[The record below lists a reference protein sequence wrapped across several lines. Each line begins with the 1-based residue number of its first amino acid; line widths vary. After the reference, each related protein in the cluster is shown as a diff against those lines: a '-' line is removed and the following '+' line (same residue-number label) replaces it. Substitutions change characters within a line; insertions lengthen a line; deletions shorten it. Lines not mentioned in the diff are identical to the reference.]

1 VLLVGWR
8 LFSSVRRGHASRA
21 RVASVRLRAS
31 RAARRAYAPAFGR
44 LAIRERVGPNSADVE
59 SRLAAYH
66 AQRQM
71 LRRLRIENLVL
82 IHEAEL
88 TFAPGLNAI
97 TGETGAG
104 KTILAQAIGL
114 LLGAKGDTGYIG
126 PDGDEAY
133 VEAELD
139 LPSSLLDEEEL
150 SSLAELRPQDED
162 GLVLARRVFADGRTR
177 AYAWGRG
184 AARED
189 LAALGERLIAMS
201 GQFEQ
206 RRLARPAY
214 QLDVL
219 DSFVGEEQLR
229 RRSEARLAWRQ
240 LTAAR
245 RRHDELQAGADAEAS
260 RLGGL
265 RALVE
270 DTEGMGP
277 EDEQRLR
284 EERERLRH
292 VTELAQGAAAAAD
305 ALAPDEGDGAAGLAA
320 AAERAVAPLERLAPE
335 LARAGDELRDV
346 ELRLRETASELRG
359 FLTTLEAEPGR
370 LEQVEAELDRI
381 AETKRRFRVDTYAEL
396 LARAAEARA
405 ELEAI
410 DQGFDPAAAA
420 AEALAAAEQN
430 ARRLAAELQAA
441 RAEAAP
447 RFGQEVAREL
457 VGIGMGEGEFVPEL
471 RERELGPAGVDDVA
485 FLIRPNA
492 GLPLAP
498 VAETASGGELSRI
511 ALAIAAVGGGE
522 TLVFD
527 EIDAGIG
534 GETAHRV
541 AETLRRLG
549 ERAQVLTITHLP
561 QIASVADR
569 HFSVEKV
576 AGDPTHTRITQLDE
590 VQRRDELQRMLGG
603 REFLSSVGR

>member
-1 VLLVGWR
+1 MVAG
-8 LFSSVRRGHASRA
+8 RR
-21 RVASVRLRAS
+21 
-31 RAARRAYAPAFGR
+31 
-44 LAIRERVGPNSADVE
+44 
-59 SRLAAYH
+59 AAYH
-66 AQRQM
+66 APRQM
-71 LRRLRIENLVL
+71 LHRLRIQNLVL

-88 TFAPGLNAI
+88 GFAPGLNAI

-114 LLGAKGDTGYIG
+114 LLGAKGDAGYIG
-126 PDGDEAY
+126 PEGAEAY

-139 LPSSLLDEEEL
+139 LRAGALDEEDL
-150 SSLAELRPQDED
+150 ASLAELRPQDEE

-189 LAALGERLIAMS
+189 LAAVGERLIAMS

-206 RRLARPAY
+206 RRLARSSY
-214 QLDVL
+214 QLGVL
-219 DSFVGEEQLR
+219 DSFIGDEQLR
-229 RRSEARLAWRQ
+229 RRAEARLVWRE
-240 LTAAR
+240 LIAAR
-245 RRHDELQAGADAEAS
+245 KRHEELQAGADAEVA
-260 RLGGL
+260 RLAGL

-270 DTEGMGP
+270 DTEGMAP
-277 EDEQRLR
+277 ETEQSFRD
-284 EERERLRH
+284 ERERLRH
-292 VTELAQGAAAAAD
+292 VTELAQGAAAAAE
-305 ALAPDEGDGAAGLAA
+305 ALAPDEGEGAAGMAA
-320 AAERAVAPLERLAPE
+320 AAERSVAPLERLAPE
-335 LARAGDELRDV
+335 LARVGDELRDV

-381 AETKRRFRVDTYAEL
+381 AETKRRFRAETYEEL
-396 LARAAEARA
+396 LARAAEAKA
-405 ELEAI
+405 ELDAI
-410 DQGFDPAAAA
+410 DQGLDPAAGAK
-420 AEALAAAEQN
+420 EALAAAKQN
-430 ARRLAAELQAA
+430 AERLAAELHTA

-447 RFGQEVAREL
+447 RFADEVAREL
-457 VGIGMGEGEFVPEL
+457 AGVGMGEGEFVAEL
-471 RERELGPAGVDDVA
+471 RERDLGQAGLDEVA

-522 TLVFD
+522 TMVFD

-541 AETLRRLG
+541 AETLQRLAQ
-549 ERAQVLTITHLP
+549 RAQVVTITHLP

-569 HFSVEKV
+569 HFRVEKIP
-576 AGDPTHTRITQLDE
+576 GDPTHTRIQQLDDA
-590 VQRRDELQRMLGG
+590 QRRDELQRMLGG
-603 REFLSSVGR
+603 REFLSSVASP

>member
-1 VLLVGWR
+1 MVPGRW
-8 LFSSVRRGHASRA
+8 G
-21 RVASVRLRAS
+21 
-31 RAARRAYAPAFGR
+31 AYDLG
-44 LAIRERVGPNSADVE
+44 GN
-59 SRLAAYH
+59 
-66 AQRQM
+66 M

-82 IHEAEL
+82 IQEAEL

-114 LLGAKGDTGYIG
+114 LLGAKGDAGYIG
-126 PDGDEAY
+126 AAGSEAY

-139 LPSSLLDEEEL
+139 LPAGLLEEDELSALADLRPEDEE
-150 SSLAELRPQDED
+150 
-162 GLVLARRVFADGRTR
+162 GLVVARRVFADGRTR

-189 LAALGERLIAMS
+189 LAAAGERLIAMS

-206 RRLARPAY
+206 RRLARPGY

-219 DSFVGEEQLR
+219 DSFIGGEQLR
-229 RRSEARLAWRQ
+229 RRAQTRLAWRE

-245 RRHDELQAGADAEAS
+245 RRYEDIRQGAAAAEA
-260 RLGGL
+260 RLAEL

-270 DTEGMGP
+270 DTGGLEP
-277 EDEQRLR
+277 DAEESLR
-284 EERERLRH
+284 ADRERLRH
-292 VTELAQGAAAAAD
+292 VTELADGAAGAAT
-305 ALAPDEGDGAAGLAA
+305 ALAPDEGEGAAGLVGS
-320 AAERAVAPLERLAPE
+320 AERALAPLERLAPE

-370 LEQVEAELDRI
+370 VEQIEAGLDRI
-381 AETKRRFRVDTYAEL
+381 ADAKRRFRAQSYEDL

-410 DQGFDPAAAA
+410 DDGFDPAAAVL
-420 AEALAAAEQN
+420 ESLAAAERN
-430 ARRLAAELQAA
+430 VARLSDELSAARR
-441 RAEAAP
+441 EAAP
-447 RFGQEVAREL
+447 RFAEDVAREL
-457 VGIGMGEGEFVPEL
+457 VGVGLGEGEFVAEL
-471 RERELGPAGVDDVA
+471 RERDPGQTGVDEVA
-485 FLIRPNA
+485 FLVRPNP
-492 GLPLAP
+492 GLALAP

-511 ALAIAAVGGGE
+511 ALAIAAVAGGE
-522 TLVFD
+522 TMVFD

-541 AETLRRLG
+541 ADTLRRLA
-549 ERAQVLTITHLP
+549 ERAQVVTITHLP

-569 HFSVEKV
+569 HFCVEKI
-576 AGDPTHTRITQLDE
+576 AGDPTHTRINLLNDAE
-590 VQRRDELQRMLGG
+590 RRDELQRMLGG
-603 REFLSSVGR
+603 REFLSSVNG